1 MKRWLPYPLLWLLL
15 FVMWLVLNESVGA
28 ADVAVGALVAL
39 GAVHSFR
46 VLQPP
51 PTVLRRPLAIAGL
64 AAVVI
69 VDIVRSNVAVAQIV
83 LRGKGR
89 RHRPAFV
96 HIPLEL
102 RHPAALTVL
111 ACIITATPGTVW
123 ARYDSARSML
133 ILHVLDVVDE
143 NAQVN
148 VIKRRYERP
157 LMEIFE

>member
-1 MKRWLPYPLLWLLL
+1 MKRWLPYPLLSALLL
-15 FVMWLVLNESVGA
+15 FMWLVLNESA
-28 ADVAVGALVAL
+28 APGDVVVGALIAF
-39 GAVHSFR
+39 GAAHAFR

-51 PTVLRRPLAIAGL
+51 RTVLRRPLAIVRL
-64 AAVVI
+64 AVVVI

-83 LRGKGR
+83 LRWNAR

-133 ILHVLDVVDE
+133 TLHVLDVVDE